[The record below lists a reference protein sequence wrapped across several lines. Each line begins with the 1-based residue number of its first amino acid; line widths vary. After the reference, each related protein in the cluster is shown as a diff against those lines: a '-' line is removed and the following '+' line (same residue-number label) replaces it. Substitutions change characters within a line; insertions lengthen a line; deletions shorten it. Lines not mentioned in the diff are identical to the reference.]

1 MLQTVDSSINIK
13 VIGVG
18 GGGNN
23 AAIRIM
29 DDNITNVETY
39 LLNTETSKL
48 KKINPKNVLQIGRQT
63 TKGLGAGANERIGE
77 ASAIESSDQIR
88 KILEGTD
95 MLFLTAGMGGGTG
108 TGAIPVIAKIAKDM
122 GILTVAIVTKP
133 FGFEGKQ
140 RSNRAEIGI
149 EKLKDNVNALVVVMN
164 DKLLKLTKEKI
175 TVNKAF
181 ELADNIL
188 EQGIQST
195 TDLITTVGDIN
206 IDFADIQTIFNYKG
220 KAYMG
225 IGVSREGQILE
236 DAVKQ
241 AVENPLT
248 ENKIDNA
255 KGVIFNIR
263 GGENLSLSEINTAMQ
278 LINDKVSPDANIM
291 FGTII
296 DENLGNDKVVTVIAT
311 GVE

>member
-133 FGFEGKQ
+133 FEFEGKQ

>member
-241 AVENPLT
+241 AVENPCPACGYSPQPHRTACFWNAQKPASANRFASSRKRLT
-248 ENKIDNA
+248 RA
-255 KGVIFNIR
+255 SAPTRTGLGR
-263 GGENLSLSEINTAMQ
+263 TRATSTARH
-278 LINDKVSPDANIM
+278 STEP
-291 FGTII
+291 FGDRTS
-296 DENLGNDKVVTVIAT
+296 
-311 GVE
+311 